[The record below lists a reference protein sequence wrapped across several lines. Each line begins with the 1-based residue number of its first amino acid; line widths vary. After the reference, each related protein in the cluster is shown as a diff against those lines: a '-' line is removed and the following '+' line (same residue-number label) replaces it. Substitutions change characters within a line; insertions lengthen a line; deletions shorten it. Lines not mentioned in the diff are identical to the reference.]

1 MQPSYAAGYLAVIA
15 KNSFWRIGAGM
26 IAGPG
31 FSVPHEID
39 EILERLPPQLTLN
52 VPDHVLALWFPC
64 EPADGAIGAPTLERA
79 RHYAQSC
86 GCEFAYHQSSRE
98 GVFSRPL
105 PPRE

>member
-1 MQPSYAAGYLAVIA
+1 
-15 KNSFWRIGAGM
+15 M

-52 VPDHVLALWFPC
+52 VPDHVLALWFSR
-64 EPADGAIGAPTLERA
+64 EPVDGAIDAATLERA
-79 RHYAQSC
+79 RRYAQSC

-98 GVFSRPL
+98 GVFSRRL

>member
-1 MQPSYAAGYLAVIA
+1 VIA
-15 KNSFWRIGAGM
+15 KKAFGRIGVGM

-52 VPDHVLALWFPC
+52 VPDHVLALWFPR
-64 EPADGAIGAPTLERA
+64 EPADGAIDAPTLERA
-79 RHYAQSC
+79 RRYAQSC

-105 PPRE
+105 LPRE